1 MLEGGG
7 QILRNAAALSAITAT
22 PIEVSNIRAGRSKPG
37 LRAQHLAGL
46 QLVAELCQGKLEGG
60 SIGSQAITLTP
71 QRITSGNHVG
81 DTKTAGSCMLLAQA
95 SMVCSLG
102 LPV

>member
-22 PIEVSNIRAGRSKPG
+22 PINVTKIRAGRSKPG

-46 QLVAELCQGKLEGG
+46 QLVAKVCQGKLQGG
-60 SIGSQAITLTP
+60 EIGSKEISLHP
-71 QRITSGNHVG
+71 RHITSGHHLA
-81 DTKTAGSCMLLAQA
+81 DTKTAGSCMLLAQVCTHA
-95 SMVCSLG
+95 SLVQ
-102 LPV
+102 